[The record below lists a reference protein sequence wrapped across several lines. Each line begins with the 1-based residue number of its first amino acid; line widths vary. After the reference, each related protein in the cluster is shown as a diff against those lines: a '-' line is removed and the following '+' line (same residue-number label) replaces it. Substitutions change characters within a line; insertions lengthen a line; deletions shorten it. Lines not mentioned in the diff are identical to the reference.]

1 MRSVFRL
8 ILLAVAMM
16 LFTGCAA
23 NYYNVSRE
31 AYEKKV
37 KVLGVAPIM
46 LDTDSDIR
54 HPDKMDILRIA
65 REANRKNERELV
77 DILKNSGEYYA
88 VRLLEEDAD
97 LLYQAVFSRR
107 ERRDDGGIVYN
118 KYFYKTEELKK
129 LITKHN
135 VDAVMLV
142 TVSGITMLEKIYSN
156 TLTAYLEENYN
167 DLIMTAQI
175 LDAEGTMLWE
185 YPNFRQKFP
194 IYSKLLDLQYP
205 DFEEARANLTDQVR
219 IKNKSIPGI
228 GRAFAKT
235 ESSSVNGSRQVSVLY
250 NKQFAEMYSYL
261 HYFRNPFSDR
271 KNDKKQEKAVTPV
284 QDEYAPKATA
294 APVAVPPPVLPLAPP
309 PQAPTAAPVQ
319 AAPAPAA
326 PVAPPMAAPVPVA
339 PASPEPAAAAA
350 PVKREFVPVAPLQPS
365 AKAAGEAAPATEVIK
380 EPEIK

>member
-1 MRSVFRL
+1 MRAVSRL
-8 ILLAVAMM
+8 MLLAVSLM
-16 LFTGCAA
+16 LFAGCAT
-23 NYYNVSRE
+23 NYYNVTRE

-37 KVLGVAPIM
+37 KVLGVAPIL

-54 HPDKMDILRIA
+54 HPDRMDILKLA

-107 ERRDDGGIVYN
+107 ERRDDGGVVYN
-118 KYFYKTEELKK
+118 KYFYKNDELNK

-167 DLIMTAQI
+167 SLIMTAQI
-175 LDAEGTMLWE
+175 LDAEGNMLWE

-194 IYSKLLDLQYP
+194 TYTKLLDLQYP

-228 GRAFAKT
+228 GRALAMS
-235 ESSSVNGSRQVSVLY
+235 ESSSVKGSRQVSVLY

-261 HYFRNPFSDR
+261 HYYRNPFTE
-271 KNDKKQEKAVTPV
+271 KKDEKKPEKAVTPI
-284 QDEYAPKATA
+284 QDEYAPRAPATPVALPPPALPLQA
-294 APVAVPPPVLPLAPP
+294 APVA
-309 PQAPTAAPVQ
+309 
-319 AAPAPAA
+319 APAQAA
-326 PVAPPMAAPVPVA
+326 PVAAPIASPVPAAPQA
-339 PASPEPAAAAA
+339 PEPASVAA

-365 AKAAGEAAPATEVIK
+365 PKAAGQGVPATEVIR

>member
-1 MRSVFRL
+1 MRVVFRFM
-8 ILLAVAMM
+8 LLAVATM

-23 NYYNVSRE
+23 NYYNVTRE

-54 HPDKMDILRIA
+54 HPDKMDILRLA

-97 LLYQAVFSRR
+97 LLYSTLFSRR
-107 ERRDDGGIVYN
+107 ERRDDGGVVYN
-118 KYFYKTEELKK
+118 KYFYKPEELKK

-142 TVSGITMLEKIYSN
+142 TVSGITMLEKVYSN

-167 DLIMTAQI
+167 NLIMTAQI

-194 IYSKLLDLQYP
+194 TYSKLLDLQYA

-228 GRAFAKT
+228 GRAFAKA
-235 ESSSVNGSRQVSVLY
+235 ESSSINSSKQVSVLY
-250 NKQFAEMYSYL
+250 NKQFAEISSYL
-261 HYFRNPFSDR
+261 RYFRNPFADR
-271 KNDKKQEKAVTPV
+271 KSDKKQEKAVTPV
-284 QDEYAPKATA
+284 QDEYAPKAAA
-294 APVAVPPPVLPLAPP
+294 APVAVAPA
-309 PQAPTAAPVQ
+309 APAAAPVQ
-319 AAPAPAA
+319 PVAAPAA
-326 PVAPPMAAPVPVA
+326 PVAAPIASPVPAA
-339 PASPEPAAAAA
+339 PASPAPAAAAA

-365 AKAAGEAAPATEVIK
+365 PKAAEQGLPSIEVIK